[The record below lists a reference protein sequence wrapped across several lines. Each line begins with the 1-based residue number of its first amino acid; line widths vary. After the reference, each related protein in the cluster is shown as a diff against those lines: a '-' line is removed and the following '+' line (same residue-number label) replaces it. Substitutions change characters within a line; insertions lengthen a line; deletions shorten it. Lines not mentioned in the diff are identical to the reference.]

1 MRITGGELNG
11 RILVTVKGRNIRPTS
26 SKVRQAVFNIIGNDI
41 SGFHIIDIFAGTG
54 IMGIEALSRGGEWAL
69 FFDSSGSSFDLIK
82 KNLEICGLADKG
94 YIIKGD
100 IGKGSIRHNKLKKGN
115 VNLAFIDPPYGKDFI
130 PGVLEDIVKS
140 EIMADDSKIVTEST
154 KYDRLPERVGDFCLV
169 KTRHYGETKIDIYS
183 KEETSGRTSVQEI
196 DI

>member
-11 RILVTVKGRNIRPTS
+11 RILVAVKGRDIRPTS

-69 FFDSSGSSFDLIK
+69 FLDSSGSSIGLIK

-100 IGKGSIRHNKLKKGN
+100 IGKGFIRQKSPTLSGSRSY
-115 VNLAFIDPPYGKDFI
+115 LA
-130 PGVLEDIVKS
+130 
-140 EIMADDSKIVTEST
+140 DSVTIFESSAMT
-154 KYDRLPERVGDFCLV
+154 PLLTISSNTFGIRP
-169 KTRHYGETKIDIYS
+169 
-183 KEETSGRTSVQEI
+183 
-196 DI
+196 